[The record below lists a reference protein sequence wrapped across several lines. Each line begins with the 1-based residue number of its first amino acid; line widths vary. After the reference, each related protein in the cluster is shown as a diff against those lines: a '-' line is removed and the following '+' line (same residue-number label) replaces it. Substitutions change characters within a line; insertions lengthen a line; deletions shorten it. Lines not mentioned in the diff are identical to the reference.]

1 MQESALI
8 AQVVEKLDQER
19 QRALH
24 KAHSYYVTHIECFH
38 LRLDLS
44 QISHH
49 FIFKGGKQVLF
60 ATEVVV
66 ERATVEIGGRA
77 QVVYRNGLEA
87 LFFDEGYKSRTK
99 RFLAARD
106 ATVFGAG

>member
-1 MQESALI
+1 M
-8 AQVVEKLDQER
+8 
-19 QRALH
+19 
-24 KAHSYYVTHIECFH
+24 
-38 LRLDLS
+38 
-44 QISHH
+44 
-49 FIFKGGKQVLF
+49 LF

-106 ATVFGAG
+106 ATVLGAG